1 MGKLGELLAVPG
13 CRAVTVSVLL
23 NTHFSPEGRAQ
34 VSVVFDWQAHMEHRD
49 QILSMLSSNYFL
61 G

>member
-13 CRAVTVSVLL
+13 SRAMTISMLL
-23 NTHFSPEGRAQ
+23 NTHFSPEGRALY
-34 VSVVFDWQAHMEHRD
+34 SVVFDWQAHMQHRD
-49 QILSMLSSNYFL
+49 QIPSVLSSLYLL